1 VILNSYYQVLHLLAA
16 CQKYETDS
24 IQSLIRAKVKSKEFP
39 APKGTEAFAAY
50 AIASGKRLI
59 PEMEKAARSTLDH
72 PMTFETLGEGLRLFE
87 GWALRDLANFRGRCS
102 DNLVTCLGLYLEV
115 GPSGPS
121 KIWVGCPE
129 VMPGTSSSEECQQ
142 SCALPRWLNRFLS
155 RNLYNLKLHKF
166 TQPLNIQS
174 SLCRNGEYCAAFE
187 SHDDCNFC
195 LRIKAINGLRYRI
208 RLNNMLRQAIE
219 RVLSF
224 NFFNCRELHLSQ
236 VCRDR
241 GSLLGLIHPSPRNQ

>member
-1 VILNSYYQVLHLLAA
+1 MLNSHYQVLHLLAA

-24 IQSLIRAKVKSKEFP
+24 IQSLIRAKAKSEEFP

-50 AIASGKRLI
+50 AIASGKGLI

-87 GWALRDLANFRGRCS
+87 GWALPDLANFRGRCS
-102 DNLVTCLGLYLEV
+102 DNLVTCLDLYLGV

-129 VMPGTSSSEECQQ
+129 VMPGTSSPEECQQ
-142 SCALPRWLNRFLS
+142 SHALPRWLDWFLS
-155 RNLYNLKLHKF
+155 WKLYNLKLHKF
-166 TQPLNIQS
+166 TQPINIKS
-174 SLCRNGEYCAAFE
+174 SLWRNGEYCAAFG

-208 RLNNMLRQAIE
+208 CLTKALEQAIE
-219 RVLSF
+219 KIPHSF

-241 GSLLGLIHPSPRNQ
+241 GSP